1 MAREDIITGLDV
13 GSTAI
18 RIVVGQM
25 NPADRKMH
33 VLGAVETP
41 AEGVSKGT
49 ITSIEDAVSSIS
61 SALEQVERMTGVPVE
76 HVFVGING
84 SHITSQDSHGVI
96 AVSKSDGEIKEED
109 VERVIEAAQAVATPP
124 NYEILHV
131 IPRSFSVDNQT
142 GIKDPIGMTGIRLE
156 VDAQII
162 QGLSSQ
168 IKNITK
174 CVYRTGVDIDDLVL
188 GVLAGAEAVLTRKQ
202 KDLGVALLNIGGTT
216 TSLLVF
222 EEGDVLHSAILP
234 VGSSHI
240 TNDIAIGLRT
250 SIDLAEKIKVEYGSA
265 LPDEINK
272 RDEINLNELDSRE
285 EGVVSHKHIAEIIE
299 ARCEEIFTMADKELQ
314 KIDRAGLL
322 PAGVVLTGGGAK
334 LNGLVEVAK
343 RQFKLPAALGY
354 PLELGSTA
362 VDKVNDL
369 NYSTAIGLLHWGA
382 GLTDDGGAGGRKL
395 SIPKFSSVSDAT
407 DRMKKWFKTLI
418 P

>member
-1 MAREDIITGLDV
+1 MAKEEIITGLDI
-13 GSTAI
+13 GSTTV
-18 RIVVGQM
+18 RVVVGQI
-25 NPADRKMH
+25 NPHDNKIQI
-33 VLGAVETP
+33 LGAAENPT
-41 AEGVSKGT
+41 EGVSKGS

-61 SALEQVERMTGVPVE
+61 GALEKVERMTGVPVE
-76 HVFVGING
+76 HAYIGING

-96 AVSKSDGEIKEED
+96 AVSKSDGEIREED

-131 IPRSFSVDNQT
+131 IPRSFTVDNQK

-168 IKNITK
+168 IKNLTK
-174 CVYRTGVDIDDLVL
+174 CIYRTGIDIDDLVL
-188 GVLAGAEAVLTRKQ
+188 GILASSESVLTKKQ
-202 KDLGVALLNIGGTT
+202 KDLGVALLNIGGAT

-234 VGSSHI
+234 VGSGHV

-250 SIDLAEKIKVEYGSA
+250 SIDLAEKIKIEYGSA

-272 RDEINLNELDSRE
+272 RDEINLGDIDSRE
-285 EGVVSHKHIAEIIE
+285 EGVVSQKHVAEIIE
-299 ARCEEIFTMADKELQ
+299 ARCEELFKMTDKELQ
-314 KIDRAGLL
+314 KIDRSGLL
-322 PAGVVLTGGGAK
+322 PAGIVLTGGGAK

-343 RQFKLPAALGY
+343 KEFKLPASLGL
-354 PLELGSTA
+354 PRDLGTTA

-369 NYSTAIGLLHWGA
+369 NFSTAIGLLYWGA
-382 GLTDDGGAGGRKL
+382 GFDGREGGGGSKI
-395 SIPKFSSVSDAT
+395 SIPKLSSVSDAT
-407 DRMKKWFKTLI
+407 DKMKKWFKSLI

>member
-1 MAREDIITGLDV
+1 MARREDIITGLDV

-18 RIVVGQM
+18 RVVVGQL
-25 NPADRKMH
+25 NPHDQKIH
-33 VLGAVETP
+33 VLGAAEQP
-41 AEGVSKGT
+41 AEGVNKGT

-61 SALEQVERMTGVPVE
+61 SALEQVERMTGIPVE
-76 HVFVGING
+76 HVYVGING

-131 IPRSFSVDNQT
+131 IPRSFSVDNQK
-142 GIKDPIGMTGIRLE
+142 GVKDPIGMTGIRLE

-162 QGLSSQ
+162 QGLSAQ
-168 IKNITK
+168 VKNITK
-174 CVYRTGVDIDDLVL
+174 CIYRTGVDIDDLVL
-188 GVLAGAEAVLTRKQ
+188 GILAAAESVLTRKQ
-202 KDLGVALLNIGGTT
+202 KDLGVALLNIGGST

-250 SIDLAEKIKVEYGSA
+250 SIDLADRIKIEYGSA
-265 LPDEINK
+265 LPGEISK
-272 RDEINLNELDSRE
+272 RDEINLGELDSKE
-285 EGVVSHKHIAEIIE
+285 EGVVSQKHVAEIIE

-314 KIDRAGLL
+314 RIDRSGLL

-334 LNGLVEVAK
+334 LNGLIEVAK
-343 RQFKLPAALGY
+343 KEFKLPAALGY

-369 NYSTAIGLLHWGA
+369 NYSTAIGLLYWGA
-382 GLTDDGGAGGRKL
+382 GMTGDGGSR
-395 SIPKFSSVSDAT
+395 SMSMPKFSSVADAT

>member
-1 MAREDIITGLDV
+1 MPKEDIITGLDI

-18 RIVVGQM
+18 RVVVGQL
-25 NPADRKMH
+25 NPNDRKIH
-33 VLGAVETP
+33 VLGAAENT
-41 AEGVSKGT
+41 AEGVNKGSV
-49 ITSIEDAVSSIS
+49 TSIEDGVSSIS
-61 SALEQVERMTGVPVE
+61 GALEKVERMIGMPVE

-131 IPRSFSVDNQT
+131 IPRSFTVDNQH
-142 GIKDPIGMTGIRLE
+142 GINDPIGMTGIRLE

-168 IKNITK
+168 IKNLTK
-174 CVYRTGVDIDDLVL
+174 CVYRTGIDIDDIVL
-188 GVLAGAEAVLTRKQ
+188 GVLASSESVITKKQ
-202 KDLGVALLNIGGTT
+202 KDLGVALLNIGGST

-222 EEGDVLHSAILP
+222 EEGDVLHTAILP
-234 VGSSHI
+234 IGSSHI

-250 SIDLAEKIKVEYGSA
+250 SIDLADKIKIEYGSA
-265 LPDEINK
+265 LPTEINK
-272 RDEINLNELDSRE
+272 REEINLEEIDSRE
-285 EGVVSHKHIAEIIE
+285 EGVVSRKHVAEIIE
-299 ARCEEIFTMADKELQ
+299 ARCEEIFKMADKELE
-314 KIDRAGLL
+314 KIDRSGLL

-334 LNGLVEVAK
+334 LPGLVEVAK
-343 RQFKLPAALGY
+343 QEFKLPASLGY
-354 PLELGSTA
+354 PLDLGSTA

-369 NYSTAIGLLHWGA
+369 NYSTAVGLLSWGV
-382 GLTDDGGAGGRKL
+382 GFSERGGEGKGF
-395 SIPKFSSVSDAT
+395 SMPKFSSVSDAT
-407 DRMKKWFKTLI
+407 SKMKKWFKTLV

>member
-1 MAREDIITGLDV
+1 MPREDIITALDV

-18 RIVVGQM
+18 RVVVGQI
-25 NPADRKMH
+25 NPNDQKIH
-33 VLGAVETP
+33 VLGAAEQP

-61 SALEQVERMTGVPVE
+61 SALEQVERMTGIPVE

-131 IPRSFSVDNQT
+131 IPRSFSVDNQK

-174 CVYRTGVDIDDLVL
+174 SIYRTGVDIDDLVL
-188 GVLAGAEAVLTRKQ
+188 GVLAAAEAVLTRKQ
-202 KDLGVALLNIGGTT
+202 KDLGVALLNIGGST

-222 EEGDVLHSAILP
+222 EEGDVLHSTILP

-250 SIDLAEKIKVEYGSA
+250 SIDLADRIKIEYGSA
-265 LPDEINK
+265 LPGEISK
-272 RDEINLNELDSRE
+272 RDEISLGEIDSKE
-285 EGVVSHKHIAEIIE
+285 EGVVSQKHVAEIIE

-314 KIDRAGLL
+314 KIDRSGLL

-343 RQFKLPAALGY
+343 REFKLPAALGY
-354 PLELGSTA
+354 PLDLGSTA

-369 NYSTAIGLLHWGA
+369 NYSTAVGLLHWGA
-382 GLTDDGGAGGRKL
+382 GLSQDGSGRSL
-395 SIPKFSSVSDAT
+395 SMPNFSSVADAT
-407 DRMKKWFKTLI
+407 TKMKKWFKTLI